1 MKISISRGRRRWTR
15 KSWTWLAMALVFWVW
30 AGNASAQENADPV
43 ESSIRLLRQAV
54 TSARDE
60 SNLPLLFALRQLRDP
75 DLKPFFHQLAQR
87 NNWLVQVHAVLGLGE
102 IDPNK
107 KIDPWLVTQVLPE
120 TQEAVIA
127 TGLDLDLFG
136 SAQIKELLAW
146 DKLSPMSRLFLLA
159 EQVLLKEPADQKELT
174 VLAGSD
180 NSNIAGLAS
189 ALLAQLGETS
199 ALDRLDATLKAKS
212 PAERLE
218 IQTWL
223 MQAVRKYELNNV
235 LPWVRQLIDAPDIN
249 PEVAY
254 QGVFALLVL
263 NDPAALEAWSHH
275 LGDSPSYPDRVRFGM
290 MLLSGKPPLV
300 PASAFDR
307 LAPTDDEALLKQIVA
322 SGRILS
328 SGGDAAAAVNAMID
342 LGHPRTLAWA
352 MDFLKTLPAA
362 DAERVYQHVL
372 DLGKELS
379 TGERDPSA
387 LEIEAA
393 ARLFT
398 TQPQEVLARLA
409 AAPDDSTHQQAI
421 LLGLFETTSPE
432 VSDAAAN
439 IRRIG
444 SGRADSLALLL
455 IAKHADS
462 LPPNDLRQL
471 GLIASGGA
479 QVSDILQ
486 TQAAWL
492 YLKFAGKVEE
502 GLAAVFK

>member
-1 MKISISRGRRRWTR
+1 MMRYLTAGWRGWTGVV
-15 KSWTWLAMALVFWVW
+15 LALMAV
-30 AGNASAQENADPV
+30 AGVESATAQEIADPV
-43 ESSIRLLRQAV
+43 ESSIRVLRRSV
-54 TSARDE
+54 TASRNE

-75 DLKPFFHQLAQR
+75 DLKPFFHQLVQR
-87 NNWLVQVHAVLGLGE
+87 ENWTMQVHAVLGLGE
-102 IDPNK
+102 IDPNQR
-107 KIDPWLVTQVLPE
+107 IDPWLVTQVLPE

-136 SAQIKELLAW
+136 PPQIKELLAW

-159 EQVLLKEPADQKELT
+159 EQVLLKEPTDQSELT
-174 VLAGSD
+174 TLAASD
-180 NSNIAGLAS
+180 NANIAGLAS
-189 ALLAQLGETS
+189 VLLAQLGDAA
-199 ALDRLDATLKAKS
+199 ALDRLDAAMKAKS
-212 PAERLE
+212 AAERLE
-218 IQTWL
+218 VQSWL
-223 MQAVRKYELNNV
+223 MQAVRKYQLAEA
-235 LPWVRQLIDAPDIN
+235 LPWVRQQIDAPDVD

-254 QGVFALLVL
+254 QGVFALLVM
-263 NDPAALEAWSHH
+263 NDPAALEAWSRH
-275 LGDSPSYPDRVRFGM
+275 LGDAPSYPDRVRFGM
-290 MLLSGKPPLV
+290 MLLSAKPPLV

-322 SGRILS
+322 SGRLLT

-372 DLGKELS
+372 DRGKEFGS
-379 TGERDPSA
+379 GQGDPSA

-398 TQPQEVLARLA
+398 TQPQEVLSRLA

-462 LPPNDLRQL
+462 LPPSDLRQL

-492 YLKFAGKVEE
+492 YLKLAGKIEE
-502 GLAAVFK
+502 GLKAVFS